1 MTRGIYDYNLLN
13 FLHELTKIDRFMSYK
28 DLSKAIVLENGKKV
42 SPKTIERWFNFLK
55 KEYNHP
61 KSKTKEKFN
70 FYPAFFHEKL
80 GLISVCIISEK
91 PNLKLLGRL
100 PFQDYV
106 IWLFDPKINESVL
119 LIGYLVPIIYLE
131 RFKRE
136 WKKMKRQ
143 GLVKNYKFY
152 ITYKGFTIY
161 SPWHKVIDK
170 DGIFHPE
177 NNSEEEIDRQIRRFR
192 YYLNDLPK
200 IEIMNPIKKNP
211 LIVPVLFEHQYQYW
225 TSPKI
230 WQRMKDKLGKKIYDY
245 VSRSKVTSD
254 AVGIK
259 KVQQTLKEIY
269 HKDIILQ
276 MRIVYMP
283 IELKNNFFIY
293 LIVNFEKRE
302 VVEQIKMLA
311 LNSIYLRIL
320 PMSKNKVFLIS
331 LTNSKCLEKIFEIL
345 RNLKIEKIY
354 FLQHE
359 KSLPLLTTQK
369 YKKHDYFNHFN
380 PKTSQWNW

>member
-1 MTRGIYDYNLLN
+1 MTIGIYDYNLLN
-13 FLHELTKIDRFMSYK
+13 FLHELTKLDRFMSYK
-28 DLSKAIVLENGKKV
+28 DLSKAIVLENGKKI

-55 KEYNHP
+55 AEYNHP

-80 GLISVCIISEK
+80 GLTLVWIISEK
-91 PNLKLLGRL
+91 HNPKILDML
-100 PFQDYV
+100 PFQFY
-106 IWLFDPKINESVL
+106 IAWLFDPKINESVL
-119 LIGYLVPIIYLE
+119 LTCYLVPIIYLE
-131 RFKRE
+131 RFKQE

-152 ITYKGFTIY
+152 VTYKGFTIY
-161 SPWHKVIDK
+161 SPWHKVIDEE
-170 DGIFHPE
+170 GMFHPE
-177 NNSEEEIDRQIRRFR
+177 NNVEEEINRQVRKFG

-230 WQRMKDKLGKKIYDY
+230 WSRMKEKLGKRIYDY
-245 VSRSKVTSD
+245 VSRNKVTSD

-269 HKDIILQ
+269 HKDIIQQ

-283 IELKNNFFIY
+283 LELKNNFFVY
-293 LIVNFEKRE
+293 LILESKDKKNITDIIQGLTMKSVYIN
-302 VVEQIKMLA
+302 
-311 LNSIYLRIL
+311 IY
-320 PMSKNKVFLIS
+320 PMHRNRFFIVA
-331 LTNSKCLEKIFEIL
+331 LTNHAIL
-345 RNLKIEKIY
+345 NNLDLLKGKEIY

-369 YKKHDYFNHFN
+369 YKKHDYFDHFN
-380 PKTSQWNW
+380 PKTVAWTWD